1 LRTKSP
7 VQTAAEIARLRRFRL
22 RQEELDME
30 KLWGNGLPMGPG
42 WSRRQFNLG
51 LAALGLTTTTGLS
64 IPRALAQELTQDAVR
79 AATGPLNM
87 LGSQPYEAR
96 ESWPQD
102 LEINWAYNT
111 TNEEILTKTTQPGT
125 FDAVII
131 YQGMID
137 QLRKVDRIAPIDT
150 SLLSNWDKIAPLFR
164 DSEVIRRDGQIY
176 AVPFHWGYG
185 YLVYNAD
192 HVAEP
197 KSYDDLLSPE
207 LTGKIALPDDP
218 YAVITTFAIF
228 AGAARP
234 NNLTREEF
242 DKAIA
247 LLKSFR
253 PQVLTIHNYG
263 DEIALFARGDIWV
276 GFPEYS
282 NSLIKTREA
291 GAKNA
296 QITQLAAWSYI
307 DCFMV
312 LKDAANKAAAYK
324 FIDNALSTEAQKIS
338 TQHSLAFP
346 VNDEAIP
353 AISPELQY
361 ASSAEV
367 LEKAPLMPG
376 VTVEEGGPDV
386 PFQEWV
392 RAWEEFKAS

>member
-1 LRTKSP
+1 MSKPFGTRRGSSP
-7 VQTAAEIARLRRFRL
+7 LL
-22 RQEELDME
+22 
-30 KLWGNGLPMGPG
+30 
-42 WSRRQFNLG
+42 SRRQFNLG
-51 LAALGLTTTTGLS
+51 LAAAGAAPFAAMLPASAAFAATPTLEEV
-64 IPRALAQELTQDAVR
+64 QN
-79 AATGPLNM
+79 ATGPLNM

-96 ESWPQD
+96 EFWPSD
-102 LEINWAYNT
+102 LQVNWAYNT
-111 TNEEILTKTTQPGT
+111 TNEEIITKTTQPGT

-137 QLRKVDRIAPIDT
+137 QLRKLDRIEPIDT
-150 SLLSNWDKIAPLFR
+150 SLLTNWDKIAPLFR
-164 DSEVIRRDGQIY
+164 DTEVIRRDGAIY

-192 HVAEP
+192 EVEEP
-197 KSYDDLLSPE
+197 KTYEDLLDPK
-207 LTGKIALPDDP
+207 LTKKIGLPDDP
-218 YAVITTFAIF
+218 YAVITTFANF
-228 AGAARP
+228 AGAQNP
-234 NNLTREEF
+234 NKLTREEF
-242 DKAIA
+242 DETVA

-263 DEIALFARGDIWV
+263 DEIALFARKDIWV

-291 GAKNA
+291 GATNV

-312 LKDAANKAAAYK
+312 LKDAVNKAAAYK
-324 FIDNALSTEAQKIS
+324 FINSALSAESQKIS

-353 AISPELQY
+353 AISKELTY
-361 ASSAEV
+361 ASSADV
-367 LEKAPLMPG
+367 LANAPLMPG
-376 VTVEEGGPDV
+376 VTVEEGGSEV